1 MSGGINLGDLNEH
14 ILNATIVLALYV
26 LSFQLVTYLID
37 PVQRSFL
44 QTGYASL
51 LFLPHGIRVL
61 TVVLYGVRAGF
72 TYLLVAS
79 SLLLFLTDEGI
90 KTELTVLLQTIFS
103 AGCVPIAMLLLR
115 FAFGQDS
122 MSLDNVTPKTW
133 RAILLLIVISS
144 LVNGVMQTAAIQLGD
159 TGVGDVILSLKYIVG
174 DILGSVAVFAFASYV
189 LRRTL

>member
-1 MSGGINLGDLNEH
+1 MAGFKDH
-14 ILNATIVLALYV
+14 ILNFIIVLALYV
-26 LSFQLVTYLID
+26 LSFQLVTFVID

-79 SLLLFLTDEGI
+79 GLLLFLSDEGV
-90 KTELTVLLQTIFS
+90 KTDLTVLLQTIAS

-115 FAFGQDS
+115 FAFGQNTVT
-122 MSLDNVTPKTW
+122 LDDVTPETW
-133 RAILLLIVISS
+133 RAILLLIIISS
-144 LVNGVMQTAAIQLGD
+144 LLNGVLQTAAIQLGD
-159 TGVGDVILSLKYIVG
+159 TDVDDVILSLKYTVG
-174 DILGSVAVFAFASYV
+174 DIFGSVVVFAFASYV
-189 LRRTL
+189 LRRAL